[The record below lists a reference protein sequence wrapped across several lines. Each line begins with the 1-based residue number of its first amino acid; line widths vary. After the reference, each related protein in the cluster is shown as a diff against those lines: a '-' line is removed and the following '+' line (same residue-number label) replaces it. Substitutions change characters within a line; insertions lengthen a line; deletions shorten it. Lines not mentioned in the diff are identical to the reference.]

1 MFASIQQKKLAS
13 YLTQQ
18 DETHHS
24 HLLDL
29 HSSSIAREET
39 EKNRSKEKKKEKKK
53 EISGSISIAREE
65 SEKHRLKPKRKRKE
79 KKNYMSM
86 KKDQTIHKGKVD
98 LKKIW
103 SMKRRMKRL
112 TIKRT
117 R

>member
-79 KKNYMSM
+79 KKEVSLDQP
-86 KKDQTIHKGKVD
+86 KKLRKRNEKVLRGKTGMGCSV
-98 LKKIW
+98 
-103 SMKRRMKRL
+103 SPMYSN
-112 TIKRT
+112 
-117 R
+117 